1 MKYKPCSQGDIS
13 KRKSPSLVR
22 LSAGSLCPD
31 VVSSTTLFGTH
42 EMSQGA
48 LLHRLIPK
56 SVRARPWLIYFPLR
70 TILFQQDLIS
80 LTNIWLLQAEKKP
93 SESDKACNLLKEWL
107 YFTSLGERILPNWY
121 HHLHDRAHGPAN
133 NSIICLKSHSR
144 YLTTRVACAGLT
156 RVSEQRRH
164 ALKWEVWVKKRS
176 VRHTEQD
183 AGSVEAAEP
192 ELSL

>member
-1 MKYKPCSQGDIS
+1 MLSGWYFQEKKPFA
-13 KRKSPSLVR
+13 
-22 LSAGSLCPD
+22 SAAQCWQPLPRRC
-31 VVSSTTLFGTH
+31 LLHHFGTH
-42 EMSQGA
+42 EMSQRA